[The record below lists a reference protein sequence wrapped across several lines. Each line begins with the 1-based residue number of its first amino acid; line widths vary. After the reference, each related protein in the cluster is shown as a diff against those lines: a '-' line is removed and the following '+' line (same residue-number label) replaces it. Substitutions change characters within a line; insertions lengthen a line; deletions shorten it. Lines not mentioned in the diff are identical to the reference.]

1 MMVSSTNDPVRV
13 QCRNSRTPPGAPRGR
28 SVRGKARADQHVS
41 PLFPELGLLA
51 EHSLLDEARLARDSA
66 RSQVVRLE
74 VQLHPLD
81 AQLGKGVVAGE
92 VNGATGEASIAVLTV
107 SGVEDAGYQPSRR
120 ACSSSS
126 PARCASR
133 SSSV

>member
-92 VNGATGEASIAVLTV
+92 ANGATGEGSSAVPR
-107 SGVEDAGYQPSRR
+107 EDDVGHFADPRLPQPDLALAYQ
-120 ACSSSS
+120 
-126 PARCASR
+126 ARPLR
-133 SSSV
+133 PP